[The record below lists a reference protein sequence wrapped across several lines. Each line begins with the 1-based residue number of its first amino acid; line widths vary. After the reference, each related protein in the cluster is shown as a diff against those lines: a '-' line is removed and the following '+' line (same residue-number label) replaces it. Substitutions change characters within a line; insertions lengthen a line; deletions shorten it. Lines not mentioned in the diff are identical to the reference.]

1 MTQSVISERV
11 GASIPELAVEYG
23 VSEALLYNL
32 ANEGKLPGARR
43 LGKRIVV
50 HRETFERWLSEGQG
64 A

>member
-1 MTQSVISERV
+1 MTQVVTLEKV
-11 GASIPELAVEYG
+11 GASIPELALEYG

-32 ANEGKLPGARR
+32 ANDGKLPGARR

-50 HRETFERWLSEGQG
+50 ARRVFAEWVESGMG